1 MDDLLL
7 FTPTKASHFE
17 KLEDL
22 LKALCKNGLKI
33 SPKKCQL
40 FKTDLQ
46 YMGNTIFIRNK
57 RVCVRP
63 LRSRIEA
70 IQKLKPPTMIK
81 GCQSFAG
88 MVNFV
93 SLFCPELQKLLK
105 LIYDLTRKG
114 RQFIW
119 GKEQQQAFDEIKR
132 RLQRPPVLHLPNRH
146 GHFQLYSDTSKFTT
160 GSALYQIQ
168 NGQPR
173 LIAYASKR
181 MPEAA
186 KNYSITEL
194 EMCGLAM
201 NIATFSH
208 LLKKVDFDAIVNHL
222 AITHIMRSKAE
233 PATTRIKRLLE
244 LLSPY
249 SFNLYYIKG
258 KDMVL
263 SNFLSRQQMDDSN
276 PHELIP
282 ISFLLRDQVS
292 DYFYRIDNEINLPRK
307 DKYLVQTRSQVR
319 SSGIR
324 LPEIHG
330 ANKGLDPHVQPG
342 KQKSFPI
349 QTVNKGMPT
358 HPIPKPRI
366 GQGRAG
372 LRRKVKAP
380 QPITSPHP
388 LPAQPITEHDS
399 RTVVPLPEP
408 TNQLQSHVQSQ
419 ILPRPLSQHHPID
432 PTHIPQQI
440 GPKIQHR
447 PTPSYHDPYA
457 RPPPKPP
464 DISDPLD
471 SQKDLLDNDLDRKV
485 EIEENL
491 PFQEGIILEIYE
503 RPDISYIQEPQELKD
518 LVDTTKLIQKYL
530 PKQTDI
536 DKILDIIKRKV
547 LKGTHLPL
555 TIKEIQA
562 GYLTSPYF
570 KDLYLFLSQ
579 NKLPSKR
586 SAIKKVE
593 MLAESFVLLD
603 SLIFKLVTTPDKE
616 AAVLAIPEICV
627 DKIITLYHTS
637 LFAGHQGVVK
647 TYLTMMKDKFFIPNL
662 MHYLRSFIKGCHVC
676 QLSRSDKLP
685 TRQLQPRIYLN
696 YRPLSKLSMDL
707 KVMPRSQKGHKFILC
722 IIDEM
727 TNYLITV
734 PIFQSRSEEVGEALI
749 EHVISK
755 FCAPDCII
763 MDQDSAFMSNLM
775 SYLFRKLNIKIMT
788 VAPYNHQSLQVEHGI
803 KTLSQILTKHLS
815 GQGQMWH
822 KYLPLATFTHNTFN
836 SPNLANYSP
845 YELVFG
851 RKPKLLLD
859 LEMDPDVRVSGTHRE
874 YLLQLRKR
882 LEYLHKLLQEFRM
895 KRLALLNKD
904 RDDFQYNSGD
914 LVYIISPLT
923 SQLRTASRKVSI
935 KYVGPLA
942 VYKIVDPHNYLLI
955 TLDGKL
961 LRGLFEHER
970 LKPAVIRTNHVM
982 NLSKLKQVMSSG
994 LLLP

>member
-1 MDDLLL
+1 
-7 FTPTKASHFE
+7 
-17 KLEDL
+17 
-22 LKALCKNGLKI
+22 
-33 SPKKCQL
+33 
-40 FKTDLQ
+40 
-46 YMGNTIFIRNK
+46 
-57 RVCVRP
+57 
-63 LRSRIEA
+63 
-70 IQKLKPPTMIK
+70 
-81 GCQSFAG
+81 

-93 SLFCPELQKLLK
+93 SIFCPELQKLLK
-105 LIYDLTRKG
+105 PIYDLTKKG
-114 RQFIW
+114 RRFLW
-119 GKEQQQAFDEIKR
+119 EKEQQQAFDEIKR
-132 RLQRPPVLHLPNRH
+132 RLQRPPVLHLPDRQ
-146 GHFQLYSDTSKFTT
+146 GRFQLYSDTSKFAT
-160 GSALYQIQ
+160 GSALYQVQ

-194 EMCGLAM
+194 EMCGLAI
-201 NIATFSH
+201 NIATFAH
-208 LLKKVDFDAIVNHL
+208 LLKKVDFDAIVDHL
-222 AITHIMRSKAE
+222 AITHIMRSKVE

-263 SNFLSRQQMDDSN
+263 SDFLSRQKADDSN

-282 ISFLLRDQVS
+282 ISFLLKDQVN
-292 DYFYRIDNEINLPRK
+292 DRFYRIDNKNNLLRK
-307 DKYLVQTRSQVR
+307 DRYLVQTRSQVKA
-319 SSGIR
+319 SGIR
-324 LPEIHG
+324 VPEIHG
-330 ANKGLDPHVQPG
+330 ANKGIDPHVQPG

-349 QTVNKGMPT
+349 HPSNKGTPT
-358 HPIPKPRI
+358 NPIPKPRS

-372 LRRKVKAP
+372 LRRKAK
-380 QPITSPHP
+380 TP
-388 LPAQPITEHDS
+388 LPMALPHSLPVQPMTEHDS
-399 RTVVPLPEP
+399 RTVIPLPEP
-408 TNQLQSHVQSQ
+408 TSQPQSQVQSQ
-419 ILPRPLSQHHPID
+419 IWPRQPID
-432 PTHIPQQI
+432 PAQNPQQI

-447 PTPSYHDPYA
+447 PTPSYPDPYA

-464 DISDPLD
+464 DIDPL
-471 SQKDLLDNDLDRKV
+471 SNRKDLLDNDSDRKV
-485 EIEENL
+485 EIEENS
-491 PFQEGIILEIYE
+491 PFQEGIISEIYE
-503 RPDISYIQEPQELKD
+503 RPDNFYVQEPQELTD
-518 LVDTTKLIQKYL
+518 LIDTSKLIQKYL

-555 TIKEIQA
+555 AVKEIQA

-570 KDLYLFLSQ
+570 KDLYLYLSQ
-579 NKLPSKR
+579 HKLPNKR
-586 SAIKKVE
+586 SAMKKVE

-603 SLIFKLVTTPDKE
+603 SLLFKLVTIPDKE
-616 AAVLAIPEICV
+616 AAVLAIPEMCV
-627 DKIITLYHTS
+627 DKIIALYHTS
-637 LFAGHQGVVK
+637 LFAGHQGVIK
-647 TYLTMMKDKFFIPNL
+647 TYLTMKDKFFVPNL

-676 QLSRSDKLP
+676 QLSRSDKPP

-696 YRPLSKLSMDL
+696 YRPLSKLSMDI

-734 PIFQSRSEEVGEALI
+734 PIFRSRSEEVGEALI

-775 SYLFRKLNIKIMT
+775 SYLFRKLNIKIIT
-788 VAPYNHQSLQVEHGI
+788 VAPYNHQSLQAEHGI
-803 KTLSQILTKHLS
+803 KTLSRILTKHLS

-822 KYLPLATFTHNTFN
+822 KYLPLATFAHNTFN
-836 SPNLANYSP
+836 SPNLANHSP

-859 LEMDPDVRVSGTHRE
+859 LETDPDVRVSGTHRE
-874 YLLQLRKR
+874 YMLHLRKR

-923 SQLRTASRKVSI
+923 SQLRTSSRKVSI

-942 VYKIVDPHNYLLI
+942 VYKLVDPHNYLLM

-970 LKPAVIRTNHVM
+970 LKPAVIRTNQGNVT
-982 NLSKLKQVMSSG
+982 NLAKLKQVMSSG